1 MLLGQLW
8 VGNAYFTVLSM
19 MEVFC
24 IGTSN
29 KSQSDGYAAMGD
41 CSNFAPIRTTVRGVH
56 SLIARVNVLPECAQA
71 FGAQLPKMRQPA
83 RWWENM
89 SMVKWMYDLTSLH
102 SR

>member
-1 MLLGQLW
+1 MIHLLSICLLRFPQPSDAVRPA
-8 VGNAYFTVLSM
+8 VGRKRLLSVLSM

-29 KSQSDGYAAMGD
+29 KSQSEGYAAMGD

-71 FGAQLPKMRQPA
+71 FGA
-83 RWWENM
+83 
-89 SMVKWMYDLTSLH
+89 
-102 SR
+102 